1 MVPVTISPQIFK
13 RYDIIIED
21 FLWGGK
27 RPRIKF
33 IKVCSLRD
41 KGGLGLPDPR
51 LYYIS
56 FEMAKITRHW
66 NKDNTFEWVAIENKL
81 ALPFSPIGRLSQC
94 FLNLPNPIMAHSKE
108 IWTKVHKMFK
118 LSHCKQSY
126 SSLWYNSMIKIGRTS
141 VFWKKPH
148 SSGI

>member
-1 MVPVTISPQIFK
+1 MMVPVTISPQIFK

-21 FLWGGK
+21 FLWGRK

-66 NKDNTFEWVAIENKL
+66 NKDNTLEWVAIEYKM
-81 ALPFSPIGRLSQC
+81 ALPFSPIDTL
-94 FLNLPNPIMAHSKE
+94 
-108 IWTKVHKMFK
+108 
-118 LSHCKQSY
+118 
-126 SSLWYNSMIKIGRTS
+126 S
-141 VFWKKPH
+141 VFP
-148 SSGI
+148 

>member
-1 MVPVTISPQIFK
+1 MPCLALPQIFK
-13 RYDIIIED
+13 RYDTIIKD

-27 RPRIKF
+27 LPRIMLS
-33 IKVCSLRD
+33 KVCSPRD

-66 NKDNTFEWVAIENKL
+66 NKDNTLEWVAIENKL

-118 LSHCKQSY
+118 LSHCKHPTPPY
-126 SSLWYNSMIKIGRTS
+126 
-141 VFWKKPH
+141 
-148 SSGI
+148 GITQ